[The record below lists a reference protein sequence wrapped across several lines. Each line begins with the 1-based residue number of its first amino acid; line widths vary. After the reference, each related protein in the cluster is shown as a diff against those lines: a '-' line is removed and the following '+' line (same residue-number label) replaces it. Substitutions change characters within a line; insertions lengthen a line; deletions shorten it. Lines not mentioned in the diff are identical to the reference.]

1 MAEFLDMGGYGA
13 YIWSVYGLA
22 AVIMIAL
29 FWHSVQ
35 KWRQNEATSW
45 TLVSTFEESHKK
57 KKCKMA
63 LELSKLSQF
72 IWAANDHHEFNFR
85 KY

>member
-29 FWHSVQ
+29 LWHSIQ
-35 KWRQNEATSW
+35 KWRQNEAELQMLTVMNENKKLRADNI
-45 TLVSTFEESHKK
+45 TVSKPKKES
-57 KKCKMA
+57 A
-63 LELSKLSQF
+63 
-72 IWAANDHHEFNFR
+72 
-85 KY
+85 